1 MCVGIPMEVLEVRGN
16 VATCRGRQG
25 VATVDAS
32 LVAPLAPGEWVMTFL
47 GAARSKVLAEEAVL
61 IDRALD
67 ALDSIAR
74 GEAPDV
80 AAFFP
85 DLVDREPELPE
96 HLRAQVANARSDA

>member
-1 MCVGIPMEVLEVRGN
+1 MCVGIPMEVLEVRGT

-25 VATVDAS
+25 TATIDAT
-32 LVAPLAPGEWVMTFL
+32 LVAPLVPGEWVMTFL
-47 GAARSKVLAEEAVL
+47 GAARAKLPADEAAR

-67 ALDSIAR
+67 ALDAIQR
-74 GEAPDV
+74 GQLDDL

-96 HLRAQVANARSDA
+96 HLRAQVEKARSDA

>member
-25 VATVDAS
+25 TTTVDAT
-32 LVAPLAPGEWVMTFL
+32 LVAPLAAGEWVMTFL
-47 GAARSKVLAEEAVL
+47 GAARAKLDAAEAAR

-67 ALDSIAR
+67 ALDAIQR
-74 GEAPDV
+74 GERTDF

-85 DLVDREPELPE
+85 DLIDREPQLPE
-96 HLRAQVANARSDA
+96 HLRAQVEKSRSDA